1 MSFIRRWISAL
12 VTLLFPNLCLA
23 CNTELYAG
31 EHLLCS
37 RCRYSLPYT
46 DHHLFA
52 DNRVNRQLWGR
63 IPSPNAMALL
73 HFRKGGS
80 VQQIMHQIKYHH
92 QTALGAMLGSMAAE
106 KLAASS
112 QYQDIDLVIPV
123 PLHWK
128 RLRTRGYNQS
138 ECIAQGIAAYLQV
151 PLDTNHLIR
160 HSATSSQTRKNRYQ
174 RYENMKSV
182 FAICDE
188 TALKDKHILLVDDV
202 ITTGATIE
210 ACALELHRC
219 GIRKLSIFALAFAD

>member
-1 MSFIRRWISAL
+1 MSFIRRWITAL
-12 VTLLFPNLCLA
+12 VRLLFPNICLA

-46 DHHLFA
+46 DHHLFI
-52 DNRVNRQLWGR
+52 DNKVNRQLWGR
-63 IPSPNAMALL
+63 IPSPNAMAFL
-73 HFRKGGS
+73 HFRKGGR

-92 QTALGAMLGSMAAE
+92 QTVLGAMLGSMAAE

-112 QYQDIDLVIPV
+112 QYQDIDLIIPV

-138 ECIAQGIAAYLQV
+138 ECIAQGIAAYLQA
-151 PLDTNHLIR
+151 PLNTNHLIR

-182 FAICDE
+182 FAVCDE